1 MAMKNRI
8 SMLLTAFVLVLFGA
22 ITIMAQDQP
31 AAQSQESSAPAATS
45 TTKKHAKAG
54 MSYAAKP
61 ETLSGTISSVDAD
74 KNLVVVSSSDG
85 IPYDFTVSKGT
96 KITAGGTKA
105 KLGDLQSGKQVSV
118 SFVAEKKRGDVAR
131 NIEVTQ

>member
-45 TTKKHAKAG
+45 TKKHAKAG
-54 MSYAAKP
+54 ASYAAKP

-96 KITAGGTKA
+96 KITAGGSKA

-118 SFVAEKKRGDVAR
+118 SFVAEKKRGNVAR
-131 NIEVTQ
+131 SIEVTQ